1 MIRYIQNTMRLKLI
15 LAILLLI
22 LSFSFA
28 NAQQPDKIPSWAKHY
43 FKDDAISKMDVESP
57 SQKTDRL
64 LKKFNKA
71 FNNKDPQDE
80 VQLIIKVDSDFKPEG
95 FLSDTS
101 KNNQRKN
108 IKNAQDKI
116 LKKLAKK
123 HSYYKNLK
131 VSKLETVP
139 YMSLRIK
146 KDDIQDFIDIE
157 EIADIQID
165 ELSSVTM
172 AESNVI
178 IQATN
183 AWANGDTGSGQT
195 VAVLDTGVEKTHAF
209 LSGKVISEAC
219 YSNAGGAGGYISLCP
234 GGVTS
239 STASGSGVNC
249 SAGVTGCDH
258 GTHVAGTIAGDNG
271 SIYGVA
277 KDAKII
283 AINVFTNINGKALSY
298 TSDQTRGLERVYA
311 LRNTYDIASIN
322 MSLGGGK
329 YTSAC
334 DSDSRKSIID
344 NLKSA
349 GIATVIATGNDGYS
363 NGISAPGCISTAI
376 AVGSTQDGSSG
387 TTIDAVSSFSN
398 SSSLVDLLAPGQYI
412 TSSVP
417 GGGYSAWQGTSM
429 ATPHVAGAFAVVKGA
444 NNTATVAEI
453 ESALKTTGKSVTDS
467 KNGVVKPRINLY
479 DAIVSFGVGTVTV
492 TISPAGAIADG
503 AQWAID
509 GGAWNNSGVTVEDV
523 SVGSHTISFK
533 SITNSDTSK
542 LWLTPTKSTIS
553 ITTDGDN
560 ASSSITYTEHNITNT
575 TFDAD
580 GDGKSDLVWRNT
592 ADGGVSI
599 WTMDGNIIQTFA
611 LIQTAD
617 GTIYKPGYNSW
628 KVEAFADMDGDGKSD
643 LVWRDTDGGK
653 VSVWTMDG
661 AIITSFGLAQTA
673 DGTVYK
679 PGYNS
684 WVLELR

>member
-611 LIQTAD
+611 LIQTA
-617 GTIYKPGYNSW
+617 
-628 KVEAFADMDGDGKSD
+628 
-643 LVWRDTDGGK
+643 
-653 VSVWTMDG
+653 
-661 AIITSFGLAQTA
+661 
-673 DGTVYK
+673 
-679 PGYNS
+679 
-684 WVLELR
+684 